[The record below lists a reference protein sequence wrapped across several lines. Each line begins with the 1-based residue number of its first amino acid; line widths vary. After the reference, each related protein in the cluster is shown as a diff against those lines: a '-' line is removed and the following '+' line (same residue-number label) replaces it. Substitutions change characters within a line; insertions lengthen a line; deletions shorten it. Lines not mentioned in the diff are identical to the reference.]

1 MSTETRKILEQIFN
15 GQMPVKRNNPKPG
28 QSPFYYVAFQSDD
41 NDEEP
46 IAADVADNN
55 GLGESSGDRKTFLP
69 AEGVSGFLP
78 AVPSLTEPMPA
89 GGAPFVAEPYFLQE
103 TGQDEREKERKAADA
118 ALKALLIEEE
128 GNVPHMYL
136 DTVGDVTYC
145 VGHRSAS
152 PEEAARCPWYKK
164 MSGNVERD
172 RTNLA
177 GRDRVLQ
184 THRYVQTLPYGQ
196 KYGADTFAKKK

>member
-1 MSTETRKILEQIFN
+1 MSTETRKILEQIFT

-46 IAADVADNN
+46 IAADGADNN

-89 GGAPFVAEPYFLQE
+89 GGVPFVAEPYFC
-103 TGQDEREKERKAADA
+103 RKQGRMNG
-118 ALKALLIEEE
+118 KR
-128 GNVPHMYL
+128 NV
-136 DTVGDVTYC
+136 
-145 VGHRSAS
+145 
-152 PEEAARCPWYKK
+152 K
-164 MSGNVERD
+164 
-172 RTNLA
+172 
-177 GRDRVLQ
+177 
-184 THRYVQTLPYGQ
+184 LPMRR
-196 KYGADTFAKKK
+196 

>member
-1 MSTETRKILEQIFN
+1 MSTETRKILEQIFT

-46 IAADVADNN
+46 IAADGADNN

-89 GGAPFVAEPYFLQE
+89 GRLSPNRIFC
-103 TGQDEREKERKAADA
+103 RKQGRMNG
-118 ALKALLIEEE
+118 KR
-128 GNVPHMYL
+128 NV
-136 DTVGDVTYC
+136 
-145 VGHRSAS
+145 
-152 PEEAARCPWYKK
+152 K
-164 MSGNVERD
+164 
-172 RTNLA
+172 
-177 GRDRVLQ
+177 
-184 THRYVQTLPYGQ
+184 LPMRR
-196 KYGADTFAKKK
+196 